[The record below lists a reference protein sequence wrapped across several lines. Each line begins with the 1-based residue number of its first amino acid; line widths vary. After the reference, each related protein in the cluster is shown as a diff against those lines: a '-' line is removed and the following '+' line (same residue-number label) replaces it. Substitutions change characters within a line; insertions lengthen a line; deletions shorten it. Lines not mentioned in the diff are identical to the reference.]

1 METKHRVEKLKAEKV
16 MLEARIQQKEKE
28 KSLLTELFLEAAH
41 IKSKTNPNLNLVKI
55 LKDDNDDD
63 ASAVNA

>member
-28 KSLLTELFLEAAH
+28 KSSLTELFLEAAH
-41 IKSKTNPNLNLVKI
+41 IKSKTNPNLNLVEI
-55 LKDDNDDD
+55 LKDDDDD